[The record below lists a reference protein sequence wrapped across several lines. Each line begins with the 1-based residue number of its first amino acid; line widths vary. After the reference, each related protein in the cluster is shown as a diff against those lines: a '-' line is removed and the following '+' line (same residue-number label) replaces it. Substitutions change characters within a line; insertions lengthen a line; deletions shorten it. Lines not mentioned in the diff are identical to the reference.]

1 MSRPR
6 PFHLVAFAA
15 ITIMA
20 GCGGGDGNGNGPT
33 TPPTQPNQAPR
44 AVGTLGT
51 MTLPLRATVTVDVS
65 SNFQDPDGDRLT
77 FTAASS
83 DPGVAGAQA
92 SDANIDVTGV
102 NPGTAT
108 ITVTARD
115 TGGLTASLQLGV
127 TVNGPPVLTDSI
139 PDHIVAEGAS
149 ATVNLDDHF
158 TDPDDDVASYEA
170 ESSDDAVASVS
181 VEGSTATITGVSA
194 GSATVTFTVRDEF
207 GQEGTQDVDVTV
219 EEANQAPQATDSIPA
234 QMLMPDGE
242 ATLDLSG
249 HFTDP
254 DDDALTY
261 EGATSDAGVATV
273 SVDGT
278 NATITGVAAGTAT
291 ITFTASDPDGLSAD
305 QEAMVTVNTPPMPE
319 GTIDEITVTLDGTT
333 TLVVSGYFSDADD
346 DALSYEATS
355 SDDDIAT
362 TSAADSTLTIN
373 GHAAGTAT
381 ITITATD
388 PRGASAM
395 QEATVAVKTPP
406 MPDSVPPTHDMV
418 VGNHVE
424 LDFSTFFTDE
434 DGDDLTYTA
443 VTSDAAV
450 ATASVDGSVVTTT
463 AADAIEDTVGTVV
476 TLTVTATDPGGLS
489 AEQEAMVRVS
499 AMEYDTLEGIT
510 VKEDGSLV
518 AALPT
523 GEFALICLDLSDGLP
538 LDNQHVTIHW
548 SEWQLAAGTGWIT
561 APRTYRD
568 GTQSALG
575 HTICPINDW
584 EDRQA
589 GTYRLIGNLTIV
601 TVDTTEAGVPIP
613 ADTLSVE
620 TSTLRSPTYTNKPGS
635 NPALDASFSS
645 LQSGQLD
652 AAQPSRASLRSLAL
666 PGSRFRP
673 PPAAEARAASRVSQV
688 RASAHATLRPPA
700 FTRSRGVVYWQ
711 RSSAGKVREPA

>member
-20 GCGGGDGNGNGPT
+20 GCGGGDGNGNGT
-33 TPPTQPNQAPR
+33 ITPPTQPNQAPR
-44 AVGTLGT
+44 ATGSLGTLE
-51 MTLPLRATVTVDVS
+51 LPLRGEVIHDVS
-65 SNFQDPDGDRLT
+65 NNFSDPDGDRLS
-77 FTAASS
+77 FTATSS
-83 DPGVAGAQA
+83 DPGIAGAQA
-92 SDANIDVTGV
+92 SDANITITGV
-102 NPGTAT
+102 APGTAT

-115 TGGLTASLQLGV
+115 PGGLTASLPLGV
-127 TVNGPPVLTDSI
+127 SVNGPPVLTDSI
-139 PDHIVAEGAS
+139 PDHILAEGAS

-170 ESSDDAVASVS
+170 ESSDASVASVS

-194 GSATVTFTVRDEF
+194 GTATVTFTVRDEF
-207 GQEGTQDVDVTV
+207 GQDGTQEVGVTV
-219 EEANQAPQATDSIPA
+219 EEANQAPRATDSIPA
-234 QMLMPDGE
+234 QELMPDGE
-242 ATLDLSG
+242 VTLDLSG

-261 EGATSDAGVATV
+261 EGETSDADVATV
-273 SVDGT
+273 MVDGS
-278 NATITGVAAGTAT
+278 NATITGVAGGTAT

-319 GTIDEITVTLDGTT
+319 GTIDEITLRVDAST
-333 TLVVSGYFSDADD
+333 TLVVSGYFSDADG

-362 TSAADSTLTIN
+362 TSAADSTVTIN

-381 ITITATD
+381 LTITATD

-434 DGDDLTYTA
+434 DGDELTYTA

-463 AADAIEDTVGTVV
+463 AAGEIDDSVGTVV

-499 AMEYDTLEGIT
+499 AAEYDTLAGLTVNENGELAGSLGGIT
-510 VKEDGSLV
+510 I
-518 AALPT
+518 ALT
-523 GEFALICLDLSDGLP
+523 TCLT
-538 LDNQHVTIHW
+538 LDSFPVSGQFITAHW
-548 SEWQLAAGTGWIT
+548 SEWQLAAGTGWVT
-561 APRTYRD
+561 APRTYTEDRV
-568 GTQSALG
+568 
-575 HTICPINDW
+575 CPVKDW
-584 EDRQA
+584 DNRQA
-589 GTYRLIGNLTIV
+589 GTYRMVGNMTIV
-601 TVDTTEAGVPIP
+601 TTDTTLANFG
-613 ADTLSVE
+613 DTLSIV
-620 TSTLRSPTYTNKPGS
+620 TSTLRSPTFTNKPGS
-635 NPALDASFSS
+635 SPAQDASFSS
-645 LQSGQLD
+645 LQSGLLD
-652 AAQPSRASLRSLAL
+652 AAQPSRASLRTLAL
-666 PGSRFRP
+666 PGSRFRTTP
-673 PPAAEARAASRVSQV
+673 TAEARAASRVAQV
-688 RASAHATLRPPA
+688 RASADAALRPPA
-700 FTRSRGVVYWQ
+700 FTRSRGAAYRQ
-711 RSSAGKVREPA
+711 RLSRGKVREPT

>member
-20 GCGGGDGNGNGPT
+20 GCGGGDGNGNGPVDPPDPPANRAPQAT
-33 TPPTQPNQAPR
+33 TSTSTLEL
-44 AVGTLGT
+44 AVG
-51 MTLPLRATVTVDVS
+51 ADVS
-65 SNFQDPDGDRLT
+65 INVANNFSDPDGDALT
-77 FTAASS
+77 FTATT
-83 DPGVAGAQA
+83 
-92 SDANIDVTGV
+92 SDASVATVSAAGTQVEVTGV
-102 NPGTAT
+102 APGTAT
-108 ITVTARD
+108 ITVTASD
-115 TGGLTASLQLGV
+115 PGGLTATHQVGV

-139 PDHIVAEGAS
+139 PNQILAEGAS

-181 VEGSTATITGVSA
+181 VEGSTATITGVAA
-194 GSATVTFTVRDEF
+194 GTATVTFTVRDAL
-207 GQEGTQDVDVTV
+207 GQAATQDVDVTV

-234 QMLMPDGE
+234 RQLMPDGE

-273 SVDGT
+273 SVDGN

-319 GTIDEITVTLDGTT
+319 GTIDEITVTLDGST

-355 SDDDIAT
+355 SDEDIAT
-362 TSAADSTLTIN
+362 TSTADSTLTIN

-463 AADAIEDTVGTVV
+463 AADAIEDSVGTVV
-476 TLTVTATDPGGLS
+476 TLTVTATDPAGLS

-499 AMEYDTLEGIT
+499 AMEYDTLTGIT
-510 VKEDGSLV
+510 VTENGSV
-518 AALPT
+518 YVPPPVDFTLPS
-523 GEFALICLDLSDGLP
+523 CLNLRVGIP
-538 LDNQHVTIHW
+538 FGNQHVAIHW

-568 GTQSALG
+568 GTPDQPG
-575 HTICPINDW
+575 HTICPVNDW

-589 GTYRLIGNLTIV
+589 GTYRLIGHMTILTDTDSIV
-601 TVDTTEAGVPIP
+601 TGIPTYEDTVTA
-613 ADTLSVE
+613 TF
-620 TSTLRSPTYTNKPGS
+620 RSPTFNNKPGGS
-635 NPALDASFSS
+635 PSPDASFSS
-645 LQSGQLD
+645 LRSGQLD
-652 AAQPSRASLRSLAL
+652 DAQPSRASLRSLAL
-666 PGSRFRP
+666 PGPRFRP
-673 PPAAEARAASRVSQV
+673 PPAAEARAASRVAQV

-711 RSSAGKVREPA
+711 RSAAGKVREPA

>member
-15 ITIMA
+15 ITIMTA
-20 GCGGGDGNGNGPT
+20 CGGGDGNGNGPID
-33 TPPTQPNQAPR
+33 PPDPAPNQPPR
-44 AVGTLGT
+44 AIGNLGT
-51 MTLPLRATVTVDVS
+51 ITLPLLATVTVDVA
-65 SNFQDPDGDRLT
+65 SNFADPNADPLT
-77 FTAASS
+77 FSATSS
-83 DPGVAGAQA
+83 DPGIAGAQA
-92 SDANIDVTGV
+92 DGSNIDVTGV
-102 NPGTAT
+102 APGTAT

-115 TGGLTASLQLGV
+115 PGGLTATQQLGV

-139 PDHIVAEGAS
+139 PDQILAEGAS

-158 TDPDDDVASYEA
+158 TDPDDDLASYEA

-181 VEGSTATITGVSA
+181 VEGSTATITGVAA
-194 GSATVTFTVRDEF
+194 GSATVTFTVRDDF

-234 QMLMPDGE
+234 QQLMPDGE
-242 ATLDLSG
+242 VTLDLSG

-261 EGATSDAGVATV
+261 EGATSDADVATV
-273 SVDGT
+273 SIDGN

-319 GTIDEITVTLDGTT
+319 GTIDEITVTLDGST
-333 TLVVSGYFSDADD
+333 TLVVSGYFSDADG
-346 DALSYEATS
+346 DALSYEASS

-362 TSAADSTLTIN
+362 TSAADSTLTVN

-434 DGDDLTYTA
+434 DGDELTYMA

-463 AADAIEDTVGTVV
+463 AADEIEESVGTVV

-489 AEQEAMVRVS
+489 AEQEAMVRVN
-499 AMEYDTLEGIT
+499 AMAYDTLTGIT
-510 VKEDGSLV
+510 VDENGAVVVPDFDNFTLNIC
-518 AALPT
+518 
-523 GEFALICLDLSDGLP
+523 FALGTGLP
-538 LDNQHVTIHW
+538 FGNQHVTIHW
-548 SEWQLAAGTGWIT
+548 SEWQLAAGTGWVT
-561 APRTYRD
+561 VPGTYRD
-568 GTQSALG
+568 GTQNDAQ
-575 HTICPINDW
+575 HTICPILNW
-584 EDRQA
+584 EDRAA
-589 GTYRLIGNLTIV
+589 GTYRLIGHLTIL
-601 TVDTTEAGVPIP
+601 TDTDTTATIEYG
-613 ADTLSVE
+613 DTL
-620 TSTLRSPTYTNKPGS
+620 TATLRSPTFNNSPGS
-635 NPALDASFSS
+635 SPAQEASFSS
-645 LQSGQLD
+645 LRSGLLD
-652 AAQPSRASLRSLAL
+652 AAQPSRASLRSHAL
-666 PGSRFRP
+666 PGPRFRP
-673 PPAAEARAASRVSQV
+673 PPAAEARAASRVAQV

-700 FTRSRGVVYWQ
+700 FTRSRGIAYRQ
-711 RSSAGKVREPA
+711 RPSPGSLRKPT